1 MRDEGEPMS
10 IGGGIALIVI
20 GAILAFALD
29 VQVSGIDIQL
39 IGYILIA
46 AGVLITLLGIV
57 FLTRRRQV
65 TSTSRSAVDPVT
77 GERVTRRSTEDGGGP
92 VV

>member
-1 MRDEGEPMS
+1 MS

-29 VQVSGIDIQL
+29 FQVAGIDIQL
-39 IGYILIA
+39 IGYILIG
-46 AGVLITLLGIV
+46 AGVIVTLLGIV

-65 TSTSRSAVDPVT
+65 TSTSRTAVDPT
-77 GERVTRRSTEDGGGP
+77 SGEQVTRRSTTDGGGP

>member
-1 MRDEGEPMS
+1 MS

-29 VQVSGIDIQL
+29 FQVAGIDIQL

-46 AGVLITLLGIV
+46 AGIIVTILGLV
-57 FLTRRRQV
+57 FATRRRQV
-65 TSTSRSAVDPVT
+65 TSTSRSAVDPVS
-77 GERVTRRSTEDGGGP
+77 GEQVTRRSTRDDGGP
-92 VV
+92 IV

>member
-1 MRDEGEPMS
+1 MS

-29 VQVSGIDIQL
+29 VQVAGIDIQL

-46 AGVLITLLGIV
+46 AGVLVTLLGIV
-57 FLTRRRQV
+57 LLTRRRQV
-65 TSTSRSAVDPVT
+65 TSTSRSAVDPTT

-92 VV
+92 LV

>member
-1 MRDEGEPMS
+1 MS

-29 VQVSGIDIQL
+29 FQVAGIDIQL

-46 AGVLITLLGIV
+46 AGIIVTILGIV
-57 FLTRRRQV
+57 FATRRRQV
-65 TSTSRSAVDPVT
+65 TSTSRSAVDPVS
-77 GERVTRRSTEDGGGP
+77 GEQVTRRSTRDDGGP
-92 VV
+92 IV

>member
-1 MRDEGEPMS
+1 MS

-20 GAILAFALD
+20 GAILAFALEF
-29 VQVSGIDIQL
+29 QVAGIDIRL

-46 AGVLITLLGIV
+46 AGVVVTLLGIV

-65 TSTSRSAVDPVT
+65 TSTSRTAVDPT
-77 GERVTRRSTEDGGGP
+77 SGEQVTRRSTQDGGGP
-92 VV
+92 IV

>member
-1 MRDEGEPMS
+1 MS

-20 GAILAFALD
+20 GAVLAFALD
-29 VQVSGIDIQL
+29 FQVAGIDIQL

-46 AGVLITLLGIV
+46 AGVVVTILGIALAFRKRSV
-57 FLTRRRQV
+57 V
-65 TSTSRSAVDPVT
+65 STSRTGIDPAS
-77 GERVTRRSTEDGGGP
+77 GEQVTRRSTQDDGGP

>member
-1 MRDEGEPMS
+1 MS

-29 VQVSGIDIQL
+29 FQVAGIDIKL

-46 AGVLITLLGIV
+46 AGVVVTIIGIA
-57 FLTRRRQV
+57 FAARRR
-65 TSTSRSAVDPVT
+65 STVSTTRSAVDPAT
-77 GERVTRRSTEDGGGP
+77 GERVERRSTDSDP
-92 VV
+92 LV

>member
-1 MRDEGEPMS
+1 MS

-29 VQVSGIDIQL
+29 FQVAGIDIQL
-39 IGYILIA
+39 IGYILIG
-46 AGVLITLLGIV
+46 AGVVVTLLGIV

-65 TSTSRSAVDPVT
+65 TSTSRTAVDPT
-77 GERVTRRSTEDGGGP
+77 SGEQVTRRSTTDGGGP

>member
-1 MRDEGEPMS
+1 MS

-29 VQVSGIDIQL
+29 FQVAGIDIKL

-46 AGVLITLLGIV
+46 AGVVVTIIGIA
-57 FLTRRRQV
+57 FASRRR
-65 TSTSRSAVDPVT
+65 STVSTTRSAVDPAT
-77 GERVTRRSTEDGGGP
+77 GERVERRSTDSDP
-92 VV
+92 LV